1 MKEKIIACSIL
12 LIMYLI
18 TLLIN
23 FLKNSKNK
31 FILKLTNE
39 IIPACINLV
48 EQSGV
53 VGSENKHDL
62 CFKLIKMFIG
72 ECKAERN
79 KDLINSTINELIN
92 LTNNV
97 NTEKEKN

>member
-1 MKEKIIACSIL
+1 MKEKLIILAAII
-12 LIMYLI
+12 IMYII
-18 TLLIN
+18 TILIN
-23 FLKNSKNK
+23 LLKNSKNK

-53 VGSENKHDL
+53 VGSESKHEL
-62 CFKLIKMFIG
+62 CFKLIQMFIG
-72 ECKAERN
+72 ETKAENN

>member
-1 MKEKIIACSIL
+1 MKEKIIACAIII
-12 LIMYLI
+12 IMYLI

-53 VGSENKHDL
+53 VGSENKNEL

-72 ECKAERN
+72 EYKAERN
-79 KDLINSTINELIN
+79 RDLINSTIDELIE

-97 NTEKEKN
+97 NTNKED

>member
-1 MKEKIIACSIL
+1 
-12 LIMYLI
+12 MYLI

-23 FLKNSKNK
+23 YLKNSKNK
-31 FILKLTNE
+31 FIIKLTNE

-53 VGSENKHDL
+53 VGSENKHEL
-62 CFKLIKMFIG
+62 CYKLIKMFIG
-72 ECKAERN
+72 ETKVEKNR
-79 KDLINSTINELIN
+79 DLITNTIEELIN

-97 NTEKEKN
+97 NTNKED

>member
-1 MKEKIIACSIL
+1 
-12 LIMYLI
+12 MYLI
-18 TLLIN
+18 TLLIDI
-23 FLKNSKNK
+23 LKNSKNK

-53 VGSENKHDL
+53 VGSENKHEL
-62 CFKLIKMFIG
+62 CFKLIQMFIG
-72 ECKAERN
+72 QSKAETN
-79 KDLINSTINELIN
+79 KDLINSTINELIK

-97 NTEKEKN
+97 NTNKEEN

>member
-1 MKEKIIACSIL
+1 MKEKLIALAIL

-23 FLKNSKNK
+23 LLTNSKNK
-31 FILKLTNE
+31 FIIKLTNE

-53 VGSENKHDL
+53 VGSFNKQEL
-62 CFKLIKMFIG
+62 CMKLIKMFIG
-72 ECKAERN
+72 ERKTEQNR
-79 KDLINSTINELIN
+79 ELITN
-92 LTNNV
+92 TIEELIELTNNV
-97 NTEKEKN
+97 NTNKED

>member
-1 MKEKIIACSIL
+1 MKEKIIACAIL

-23 FLKNSKNK
+23 LLTNSKNK
-31 FILKLTNE
+31 FIIKLTNE

-53 VGSENKHDL
+53 VGSYNKQEL
-62 CFKLIKMFIG
+62 CMKLIKMFIG
-72 ECKAERN
+72 EAKTEKN
-79 KDLINSTINELIN
+79 KELITN
-92 LTNNV
+92 TIEELIKLTNNV
-97 NTEKEKN
+97 NTNKED

>member
-1 MKEKIIACSIL
+1 MKEKIIACAIL

-23 FLKNSKNK
+23 LLKNSKNK
-31 FILKLTNE
+31 FIIKLTNE

-53 VGSENKHDL
+53 IGSLNKQEL
-62 CFKLIKMFIG
+62 CMKLVKMFIG
-72 ECKAERN
+72 EYQTEKH
-79 KDLINSTINELIN
+79 KDLITRTIEELIE

-97 NTEKEKN
+97 NTNKED

>member
-1 MKEKIIACSIL
+1 MKEKIIALAIL

-23 FLKNSKNK
+23 LLTNSKNK
-31 FILKLTNE
+31 FIIKLTNE

-53 VGSENKHDL
+53 VGSENKHEL
-62 CFKLIKMFIG
+62 CYKLIKMFIG
-72 ECKAERN
+72 EAKTEKNR
-79 KDLINSTINELIN
+79 DLINNTINELIN

-97 NTEKEKN
+97 NTNKED

>member
-1 MKEKIIACSIL
+1 
-12 LIMYLI
+12 MYLI

-23 FLKNSKNK
+23 YLKNSKNK

-48 EQSGV
+48 ERSGV
-53 VGSENKHDL
+53 VGSHNKHEL
-62 CFKLIKMFIG
+62 CMKLIKMFIG
-72 ECKAERN
+72 EAKTEKN
-79 KDLINSTINELIN
+79 KDLINNTIDELIN

-97 NTEKEKN
+97 NTNKED